1 MKKLI
6 SVFAFAIFSS
16 TSFAQTVPSAES
28 ILSAAY
34 KKATKEKKNV
44 FVIFHASWC
53 GWCKKLDAS
62 MNDSSTKKYFDN
74 SYVTVHLTVDEQG
87 VKKKLINQGAEEL
100 LTKYGG
106 DQAGLPF
113 FVIQDKK
120 GKELANSY
128 ENSKSLGCP
137 SERLEVGTF
146 IQLLQRT
153 SKINEQMMKI
163 VYARFIKNQEK
174 E

>member
-1 MKKLI
+1 MKKLL
-6 SVFAFAIFSS
+6 SFFAFAIII
-16 TSFAQTVPSAES
+16 TSGFTQTIPSAES

-62 MNDSSTKKYFDN
+62 MNDSTTKKYFDN
-74 SYVTVHLTVDEQG
+74 SYVTVHLTVSEQEA
-87 VKKKLINQGAEEL
+87 KKKLINPGAEEL
-100 LTKYGG
+100 LAKYGG
-106 DQAGLPF
+106 DEAGLPF

-120 GKELANSY
+120 GKELANSF

-137 SERLEVGTF
+137 SERLEVATF
-146 IQLLQRT
+146 IKLLQRT
-153 SKINEQMMKI
+153 SKISAQMMKI
-163 VYARFIKNQEK
+163 VYARFIKNQEQ